1 MKVLPSLTV
10 AMVFALGGQAAAQDP
25 SQFAGLLAAG
35 TEGLGQS
42 LGEAA
47 VGGSS
52 VFVTATGRAKLPAP
66 LTDAYLIN
74 IEGRSPSAVQ
84 ASKLRDDRL
93 TAAREIA
100 TRFGV
105 SVEVGSTAFSREIDP
120 EVQRARNNKEM
131 AERLAHPGVPIV
143 EAPMTDADRVFV
155 ARTGV
160 KFRAADPHR
169 IPAFLDALKVAGI
182 DYLTT
187 PTGLVLPGLF
197 GRTEVLGFGTLDK
210 IDDSIWDE
218 ASQKAIAAAQRQA
231 QVLASAAG
239 RQVGEV
245 RQVLF
250 LTRNVT
256 GDTASVTIAAR
267 FAFAPKP

>member
-1 MKVLPSLTV
+1 MSL
-10 AMVFALGGQAAAQDP
+10 FALIAAAAVSGRAAAQDV

-35 TEGLGQS
+35 TEGFGQS

-47 VGGSS
+47 IGGSS
-52 VFVTATGRAKLPAP
+52 VFVTATGRAQLPAP

-74 IEGRSPSAVQ
+74 IEGRSGSAVQ

-93 TAAREIA
+93 AAAREIA
-100 TRFGV
+100 ARFGV
-105 SVEVGSTAFSREIDP
+105 SVEVGSTAFSREVDS
-120 EVQRARNNKEM
+120 EVQQARNNRAM

-143 EAPMTDADRVFV
+143 QAPMTDADRVFV

-169 IPAFLDALKVAGI
+169 MPAFLDALKGAGI
-182 DYLTT
+182 DYLTS
-187 PTGLVLPGLF
+187 PGINILPGLF
-197 GRTEVLGFGTLDK
+197 GRTEVLGFGALDR
-210 IDDSIWDE
+210 IDDAIWDQ

-239 RQVGEV
+239 RQVGQV

-250 LTRNVT
+250 LTRNVA
-256 GDTASVTIAAR
+256 GDTASVTVAAR
-267 FAFAPKP
+267 FAFLPKP

>member
-1 MKVLPSLTV
+1 MKVLSLFAIVLAV
-10 AMVFALGGQAAAQDP
+10 ATAGQAAAQDL
-25 SQFAGLLAAG
+25 SQFAGLMAAG
-35 TEGLGQS
+35 TEGFGQS

-52 VFVTATGRAKLPAP
+52 VFVTATGRAQLPAP

-100 TRFGV
+100 ARFGV
-105 SVEVGSTAFSREIDP
+105 SVEVGTTAFSREVDSEI
-120 EVQRARNNKEM
+120 QQARNNKAM

-143 EAPMTDADRVFV
+143 EPPMTDADRVFV

-160 KFRAADPHR
+160 KFRATDPHR
-169 IPAFLDALKVAGI
+169 IPAFLDALKAAGI
-182 DYLTT
+182 DYLTS
-187 PTGLVLPGLF
+187 PTGIVMPGLF
-197 GRTEVLGFGTLDK
+197 GRTEVLGFGALDK
-210 IDDSIWDE
+210 IDDAIWDE

-239 RQVGEV
+239 RQVGQV

-250 LTRNVT
+250 LTRNVA
-256 GDTASVTIAAR
+256 GDTASVTVAAR
-267 FAFAPKP
+267 FAFLPKP

>member
-1 MKVLPSLTV
+1 MKTISLFAVLISIAV
-10 AMVFALGGQAAAQDP
+10 GGRAAAQDL

-35 TEGLGQS
+35 TEGFGQS

-52 VFVTATGRAKLPAP
+52 IFVTATGRAQLPAP

-74 IEGRSPSAVQ
+74 IEGRSPSAVL

-93 TAAREIA
+93 GAAREIA
-100 TRFGV
+100 SRFGV
-105 SVEVGSTAFSREIDP
+105 NVEVGSTAFSREVDSDIQQ
-120 EVQRARNNKEM
+120 VRNNKAM
-131 AERLAHPGVPIV
+131 AERLAHPGVPVV
-143 EAPMTDADRVFV
+143 EPPMTDSDRVFV

-160 KFRAADPHR
+160 KFRAADPR
-169 IPAFLDALKVAGI
+169 KIPAFLDALKAAGI
-182 DYLTT
+182 DYLTNQA
-187 PTGLVLPGLF
+187 GVAMPGLF
-197 GRTEVLGFGTLDK
+197 GRTEVLGFGALDR
-210 IDDSIWDE
+210 IDDAIWDA
-218 ASQKAIAAAQRQA
+218 ASQKAIAASQRQA

-239 RQVGEV
+239 RQVGQV

-256 GDTASVTIAAR
+256 GDTASVTVAAR
-267 FAFAPKP
+267 FAFLPKP